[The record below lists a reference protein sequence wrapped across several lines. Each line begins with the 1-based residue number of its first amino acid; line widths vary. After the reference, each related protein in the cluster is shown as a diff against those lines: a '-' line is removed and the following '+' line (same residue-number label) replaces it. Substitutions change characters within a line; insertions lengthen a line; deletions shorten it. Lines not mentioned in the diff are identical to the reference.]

1 MELWRLLAH
10 DHWFTLSLLGRELRL
25 CARCSGYLIGFAAPT
40 LLSDDP
46 QALLGPGLQWLA
58 LLLLATPLALDWVT
72 QSWGLRESTNPLR
85 LATGILM
92 GLDIYL
98 LYGLSIQARETIL
111 VGAALLVAS
120 AGHLGKIRR
129 PARPQYIE

>member
-25 CARCSGYLIGFAAPT
+25 CARCSGYLIGFAAPA
-40 LLSDDP
+40 LLSADP

-58 LLLLATPLALDWVT
+58 LLLLAAPLTLDWVT
-72 QSWGLRESTNPLR
+72 QSWGLRESTNPVR

-92 GLDIYL
+92 GLDIFL
-98 LYGLSIQARETIL
+98 FSRLGIQSGRTIF
-111 VGAALLVAS
+111 VCAALLVTS
-120 AGHLGKIRR
+120 AGYLGKLKRQNNN
-129 PARPQYIE
+129 A